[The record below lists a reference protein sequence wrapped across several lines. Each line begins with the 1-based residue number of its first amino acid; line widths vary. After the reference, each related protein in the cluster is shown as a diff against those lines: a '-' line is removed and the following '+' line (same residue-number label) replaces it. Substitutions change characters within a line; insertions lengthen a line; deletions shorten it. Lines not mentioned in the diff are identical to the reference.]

1 MGDRIIDLVFEKRA
15 EIMRNEAAAIV
26 NSRLAMAAIHGG
38 VRSRAWRAYMLQF
51 VRQHPLG
58 TPVDPKQLARLLAT
72 DGTDGNPDLDRH
84 RAYLVANATCG
95 PTTPDFLHMEVNT
108 IDDGIDDT
116 VQCMT
121 PAEEQAAIAASGGN
135 KQQ

>member
-15 EIMRNEAAAIV
+15 EIMQDEAAAIV

-51 VRQHPLG
+51 VRQSPLG
-58 TPVDPKQLARLLAT
+58 TPIDPRQLARLLAT

-95 PTTPDFLHMEVNT
+95 PTTPDFLHVEVNT
-108 IDDGIDDT
+108 IDEGIDET
-116 VQCMT
+116 VVCMT
-121 PAEEQAAIAASGGN
+121 DAELQAAIAGSGGMR
-135 KQQ
+135 QQ